1 MNKYLQTD
9 PWCIVEEGFHE
20 NKQLAS
26 ESIFSLGNGQIGQRA
41 NFEEY
46 YSGETMLGSY
56 IAGIYYPERAEYG
69 NWKNG
74 YSDTNDKI
82 VNAPN
87 WTVISVRLND
97 DRLDLADWDVKNFRR
112 TLNMREGFL
121 ERTFEATNFKGHR
134 IQVNVRRFLSMAETE
149 IGAISYTVK
158 SLNFEGRI
166 SFLPLIDGDVR
177 NKITNYD
184 EPFWNVLQT
193 KTAQDVSH
201 LWAQTRRMDFHVC
214 GALTYSF
221 YKNNELLNVNPTKI
235 EKEKVAGFSVVTD
248 IRIGD
253 TVCLN
258 KYVAIISSLN
268 HPREELT
275 QRACSMALNAK
286 KKGWNQL
293 FEDHV
298 NVWKEKWLQSDIIID
313 SDIAAQQAIRYNIF
327 QLNQTY
333 NGNDARLNISPKG
346 FTGEKYSGAT
356 RWDTEAVCIPF
367 YLCTSP
373 QSVSK
378 NLLLYRFRH
387 LGKAIQNAEKLG
399 FTNGAA
405 LFPIATFNGNESYN
419 EWESTFEEVHRNGI
433 IAYAIYNYI
442 RYTGDENYLAEYGLR
457 VLIAIS
463 RFWSQRV
470 SVSTEKKKYVILGV
484 TGPNIYENNV
494 NNNWFTNYMAVW
506 CLKFTIE
513 SIEKVKKSNFHAFE
527 DLSQEI
533 KFSGDEI
540 FRWKDIIQ
548 NIYLPVNK
556 ELGIFMQ
563 QDGFLNKTIMPAA
576 EIPDTQRPIIQ
587 HWSWD
592 RILRSCFLKQADVVL
607 GLYFFEDHFD
617 KGTIKRNFDFYEPLT
632 VHESSLSPC
641 THSIVAS
648 AVGDRQ
654 KAYELYLQTARLDL
668 DDYNNEVADGLHITS
683 MAGTWLAIIQGFA
696 GMRVKDDKLHFTP
709 QIPDKWNAYAFNIR
723 FRGNQLNVRIEKNR
737 TVIQNLKGNNIEVY
751 INNQPVEVP
760 ADSQKEIVGKIIS

>member
-9 PWCIVEEGFHE
+9 PWCIIEEGFHQ

-41 NFEEY
+41 NFEEH

-56 IAGIYYPERAEYG
+56 IAGIYYPERAEHG

-97 DRLDLADWDVKNFRR
+97 NRLDLADWDIKDFRR

-121 ERTFEATNFKGHR
+121 ERSFEATNFKGHR
-134 IQVNVRRFLSMAETE
+134 IQVSVRRFLSMAETE

-177 NKITNYD
+177 NSFTNYD

-193 KTAQDVSH
+193 KTEQDVSH

-214 GALTYSF
+214 AGLTYSF

-235 EKEKVAGFSVVTD
+235 EKEKVAGFSVGTD

-258 KYVAIISSLN
+258 KYVAVISSLN

-275 QRACSMALNAK
+275 LRACTMARTAK

-293 FEDHV
+293 FEEHV
-298 NVWKEKWLQSDIIID
+298 KVWEEKWLQSDVIID
-313 SDIAAQQAIRYNIF
+313 SDIAAQQAIRYSIF

-356 RWDTEAVCIPF
+356 RWDTEAICIPF

-373 QSVSK
+373 QNVSK

-387 LGKAIQNAEKLG
+387 LPKAILNAEKLG

-405 LFPIATFNGNESYN
+405 LFPVATFNGVESYN
-419 EWESTFEEVHRNGI
+419 EWEMTFEEIHRNGI

-442 RYTGDENYLAEYGLR
+442 RYTGDENYLADYGLR

-484 TGPNIYENNV
+484 TGPNMYENNV
-494 NNNWFTNYMAVW
+494 NNNWFTNYVAIW
-506 CLKFTIE
+506 CLKYTIE

-527 DLSQEI
+527 DLTQEI
-533 KFSGDEI
+533 AFSSDEI
-540 FRWKDIIQ
+540 FRWKDIIE
-548 NIYLPVNK
+548 NMYFPENK
-556 ELGIFMQ
+556 ELGIFLQ
-563 QDGFLNKTIMPAA
+563 QDGFLDKSLTPATD
-576 EIPDTQRPIIQ
+576 IPESQRPVMQ

-592 RILRSCFLKQADVVL
+592 RILRSSLIKQADVVQ

-617 KGTIKRNFDFYEPLT
+617 KETIKRNFEFYEPLT

-648 AVGDRQ
+648 AVGDKQ
-654 KAYELYLQTARLDL
+654 KAYDLYLRTARLDL

-683 MAGTWLAIIQGFA
+683 MAGTWLAIVQGFG
-696 GMRVKDDKLHFTP
+696 GMRVKDNKLHFNP
-709 QIPDKWNAYAFNIR
+709 KIPEKWNAFAFNIL
-723 FRGNQLNVRIEKNR
+723 FRNNQLNIKVEKHKTIISNIKGPAIELYLRKKPVRIEAES
-737 TVIQNLKGNNIEVY
+737 QEEIER
-751 INNQPVEVP
+751 
-760 ADSQKEIVGKIIS
+760 